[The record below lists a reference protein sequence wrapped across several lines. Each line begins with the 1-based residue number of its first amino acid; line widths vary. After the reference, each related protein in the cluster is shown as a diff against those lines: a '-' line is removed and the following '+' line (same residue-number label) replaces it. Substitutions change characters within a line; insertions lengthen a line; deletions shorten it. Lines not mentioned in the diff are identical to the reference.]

1 MLSLTGLGT
10 ETAHQEAALRQKN
23 RVKIGQ
29 KKINC
34 PPCLGKPWVSSFLSD
49 PGLSGCGLPSWGCN
63 NKASHP
69 GWLEE
74 PNGCAHV
81 SQTGGQ
87 SPSSRCPQGGFLASP
102 CGRPCAGLF
111 RALATAGDLGVS
123 LACGRVIVSTW
134 PPPLYVSA
142 PKLPLFIRTAILL
155 DAPLTPV

>member
-74 PNGCAHV
+74 PRWMCSRLPDWRPEPKFKV
-81 SQTGGQ
+81 STGRV
-87 SPSSRCPQGGFLASP
+87 PCEPVWETLSRALSCSGHCWRPWRFPGLWPCHRLHMASP
-102 CGRPCAGLF
+102 LVCVC
-111 RALATAGDLGVS
+111 T
-123 LACGRVIVSTW
+123 
-134 PPPLYVSA
+134 
-142 PKLPLFIRTAILL
+142 
-155 DAPLTPV
+155 